1 MRVASVSSRTLATD
15 TAFSSAV
22 RTTLVGSMMPAVDG
36 RILRDLASGRFQGA
50 FEDQE
55 ASALVAAAVRFFFG
69 DGVDRAQ

>member
-1 MRVASVSSRTLATD
+1 
-15 TAFSSAV
+15 
-22 RTTLVGSMMPAVDG
+22 MPAVDG

-55 ASALVAAAVRFFFG
+55 AGALVAAAVRFFFG